1 MTFREFE
8 QIFPEV
14 DRDTLYVV
22 EVPFIL
28 SSRAQCGVGG
38 EEGS

>member
-14 DRDTLYVV
+14 DTLYVV

>member
-1 MTFREFE
+1 MTFSEFN

-14 DRDTLYVV
+14 DTLYVV
-22 EVPFIL
+22 KVPFIL